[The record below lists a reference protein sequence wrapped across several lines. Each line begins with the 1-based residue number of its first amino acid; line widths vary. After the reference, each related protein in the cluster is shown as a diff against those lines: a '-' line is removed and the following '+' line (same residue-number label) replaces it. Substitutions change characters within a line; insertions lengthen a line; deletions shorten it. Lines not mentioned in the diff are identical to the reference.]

1 MVGGEKHLAEFS
13 YRHSTW
19 EVLASVWWVLL
30 ALGGLRIHTHGYI
43 CGTCTLQLYSYPWMH
58 AQSPRPWLH
67 GSGIDADNLASLEVL
82 VVLSVSITRKSSRVR
97 GVENRDLGTSEL
109 RSLEQNDLEFSFL

>member
-1 MVGGEKHLAEFS
+1 M
-13 YRHSTW
+13 
-19 EVLASVWWVLL
+19 
-30 ALGGLRIHTHGYI
+30 LGGLLKVSLRR
-43 CGTCTLQLYSYPWMH
+43 LLS
-58 AQSPRPWLH
+58 
-67 GSGIDADNLASLEVL
+67 SLEVL